1 MNTLLSETDTV
12 YIYLSAQGLWQE
24 ATSYPIPNRA
34 MNYGDGIFETMVF
47 DGEKIRFFD
56 FHLERL
62 LKGMEVLRLE
72 ANKATFDK
80 LEPWFIEKFA
90 GQKLRIRWTH
100 FRAGLGKYTPIINET
115 VQMLQVQKFIM
126 PPSVKS
132 IASFAESISLFAYPW
147 SRFKTLNSLPYIMA
161 AQERVER
168 KLDELILLDH
178 TGKVAEASI
187 SNIFWRK
194 GKKVFTPSLE
204 CGGID
209 GIGRRV
215 IKSKIPRL
223 ITEGVFGP
231 NDLLKADQVWVSNV
245 TGISYLEKIDSLEF
259 STEEWEP
266 LSEIFE

>member
-1 MNTLLSETDTV
+1 MSETDTV
-12 YIYLSAQGLWQE
+12 YVYSTDRQVWEKANE
-24 ATSYPIPNRA
+24 FPIPNRA
-34 MNYGDGIFETMVF
+34 MNYGDGIFETLVF

-62 LKGMEVLRLE
+62 LKGMEVLRLQ
-72 ANKATFDK
+72 TDK
-80 LEPWFIEKFA
+80 SAFEKFESWFIDNYS

-100 FRAGLGKYTPIINET
+100 FRAGLGKYMPETNDT
-115 VQMLQVQKFIM
+115 VQILQIQKFIQ
-126 PPSVKS
+126 PPTIKVQT
-132 IASFAESISLFAYPW
+132 SFAETISLFPYPW

-161 AQERVER
+161 AQERVDR

-194 GKKVFTPSLE
+194 GKKVFTPALE

-209 GIGRRV
+209 GIGRRA
-215 IKSKIPRL
+215 IISKIPRL

-231 NDLLKADQVWVSNV
+231 NDLLRADQVWVSNV

-259 STEEWEP
+259 STELWEP
-266 LSEIFE
+266 ISEIFE

>member
-1 MNTLLSETDTV
+1 MSETDTV
-12 YIYLSAQGLWQE
+12 FVFSTTQHLWEGQ
-24 ATSYPIPNRA
+24 TSIPIPNRA
-34 MNYGDGIFETMVF
+34 MNYGDGIFETLVF

-62 LKGMEVLRLE
+62 LKGMKVLRLKPD
-72 ANKATFDK
+72 KAAFEK
-80 LEPWFIEKFA
+80 LENWFLENFH

-100 FRAGLGKYTPIINET
+100 FRAGLGKFLPETNET
-115 VQMLQVQKFIM
+115 VQMLQIQKFIQ
-126 PPSVKS
+126 PPLVKVN
-132 IASFAESISLFAYPW
+132 ASFAESIALYPNPW
-147 SRFKTLNSLPYIMA
+147 SRFKTLNSLPYILA

-168 KLDELILLDH
+168 NLDELILLDH
-178 TGKVAEASI
+178 NGKVAEGSI

-194 GKKVFTPSLE
+194 GKKVYTPALA

-209 GIGRRV
+209 GIGRRA
-215 IKSKIPRL
+215 IMSKIPRL

-266 LSEIFE
+266 LSEIFK

>member
-1 MNTLLSETDTV
+1 MDTLMSETDTV
-12 YIYLSAQGLWQE
+12 YVYLSAQGLWNKITE
-24 ATSYPIPNRA
+24 FPIPNRA

-47 DGEKIRFFD
+47 NGKEIRFFD

-62 LKGMEVLRLE
+62 LKGLEVLKLNADE
-72 ANKATFDK
+72 AAFKK
-80 LEPWFIEKFA
+80 LQTWFVEQFP

-100 FRAGLGKYTPIINET
+100 FRAGLGKYTPQTNET
-115 VQMLQVQKFIM
+115 VQMLQIQKFIQ
-126 PPSVKS
+126 PPLIKFT
-132 IASFAESISLFAYPW
+132 ASFAESISLFAYPW

-161 AQERVER
+161 AQERLER
-168 KLDELILLDH
+168 NLDELILLDH
-178 TGKVAEASI
+178 TGKVAEASV

-194 GKKVFTPSLE
+194 GNKVFTPALS

-215 IKSKIPRL
+215 IMSRIPRL
-223 ITEGVFGP
+223 ITEGIFGP

-259 STEEWEP
+259 STEEWMP
-266 LSEIFE
+266 ISEIFE